1 MDQDR
6 RPGPVIIILLI
17 LLSIGALSCSE
28 SIVSEC
34 DTSTAVLPMRA
45 SFAEIEQQVFAQSCA
60 TPGCHGGNRPQ
71 AGLDLSGTGAYDAL
85 VGVQSRTDP
94 GRTLV
99 SAGAPDESVLLRTL
113 RRSSTP
119 FMPPAGPLPSAV
131 VDSIAVWVSSGAL
144 RN

>member
-1 MDQDR
+1 M
-6 RPGPVIIILLI
+6 ILLI
-17 LLSIGALSCSE
+17 VFSFGSLSCSE

-71 AGLDLSGTGAYDAL
+71 AGLDLSGDGAYDAL
-85 VGVQSRTDP
+85 VDIPSRTDP
-94 GRTLV
+94 GRKLV
-99 SAGAPDESVLLRTL
+99 QPGAADESVLIRTL

-119 FMPPAGPLPSAV
+119 LMPPAGPLPAAV
-131 VDSIAVWVSSGAL
+131 IDSIAAWVASGAP